1 MFCKYCGKELRDND
15 RFCMNCGAVVD
26 DNAVKSEDLEVSKEY
41 KPIGMWGYIGYEI
54 LFALPVVGLILAIIL
69 SFAPENKNL
78 KNFARS
84 YFCWIIVGIIL
95 SIIMLIFVA
104 ANPNVDYG
112 DLYKAIIQS
121 AQ

>member
-15 RFCMNCGAVVD
+15 KFCMNCGAVVD
-26 DNAVKSEDLEVSKEY
+26 DSSARSEDLDVSREY

-69 SFAPENKNL
+69 SFAPDNKNL

-104 ANPNVDYG
+104 ATPGVDYN
-112 DLYKAIIQS
+112 DLYNAIIQNI
-121 AQ
+121 